1 MLHKLKCWIKQNW
14 LLGKT
19 LSAYMDYC
27 DLGIARTALSLPKRK
42 QVNNGNHLVQ
52 FEGCES
58 KQKTKHNKLNEN

>member
-1 MLHKLKCWIKQNW
+1 
-14 LLGKT
+14 
-19 LSAYMDYC
+19 MDYC